1 MLVNRG
7 DVELL
12 EVFPA
17 ESDPARA
24 WVVEA
29 QHEMHHSRLATARAA
44 DERAH
49 ELQRI
54 EARFGHAPSASAE
67 IARLKKAL
75 LTAHTERD
83 EARADSDA
91 ARARDADSQHERAL
105 LRRALQWGRASR

>member
-17 ESDPARA
+17 ECDPARA

-49 ELQRI
+49 APLLDDER
-54 EARFGHAPSASAE
+54 HA
-67 IARLKKAL
+67 LK
-75 LTAHTERD
+75 HF
-83 EARADSDA
+83 
-91 ARARDADSQHERAL
+91 L
-105 LRRALQWGRASR
+105 LRAHLVVEVHVLESNGPLGHG